1 MSKKTFGQEISV
13 GIKKWGKNNRP
24 YFEEVTT
31 TLQVNEGRTSFA
43 FVNADGYNELTVEVS
58 QIVPLGKALNEIVKS
73 PEYKDL
79 LDKSKKDNESPTTN
93 SKDKAEIEALK
104 SQNALLM
111 EKLEQ
116 VLSMIPTPTP
126 TKSNVQPIE
135 EPPLTEEVEEL
146 EDLFNVTYKPKSK
159 RKSKK

>member
-1 MSKKTFGQEISV
+1 VYIMSKKTFGTEISV

-31 TLQVNEGRTSFA
+31 TLVVNEGRTSFA
-43 FVNADGYNELTVEVS
+43 FTNADGYNELTIDVN
-58 QIVPLGKALNEIVKS
+58 QIIPLGKALNEIVKS
-73 PEYKDL
+73 TEYKEL
-79 LDKSKKDNESPTTN
+79 LEKSKKNNESPTTN

-111 EKLEQ
+111 SKLEQ
-116 VLSMIPTPTP
+116 VLSMIPTPT
-126 TKSNVQPIE
+126 KSNIQPIE
-135 EPPLTEEVEEL
+135 PPLQEEVEEL

-159 RKSKK
+159 RKGKK